1 MDILYFCDALKNI
14 SPYTSSFITSP
25 FHSWGIRSLWL
36 LLLMTLTRTVFF
48 ISNKADFNEILIS
61 DWLVGIWFDAI
72 TLALISLP
80 ILTICLVPL
89 RIQHLKIFNVI
100 NYVLFLFFNVFI
112 LFFNLVD
119 VEYYRFTKKR
129 STIDLFDMVQG
140 GNDITE
146 QIGSYFKDFW
156 FVMILFI
163 GFIWLASWVFRK
175 TKVEHYQ
182 PKKPLIAWI
191 GYFLSLG
198 LLVFI
203 GRGGWVLK
211 PIGPI
216 NASQYTSVENTAF
229 VLNTPFTIIKSFNKI
244 GLEEKNYFSRKTEK
258 SLFNPIKNTVPQQFL
273 LDKTNVMII
282 ILESFGSEWVGAGG
296 AKKSFT
302 PFFDSLATQS
312 ICFPNGIANGKKSI
326 EALPAIFASIPSL
339 MDYPYISSQ
348 YGNNKIEALPQILK
362 KHGYTSAFFHGATN
376 GSMKFDG
383 FASQA
388 GIDHY
393 FGRSEYNNEAH
404 YDHNWGILDEYFNPW
419 TAKKLTTLKQPFLAG
434 LFTLS
439 SHHPFYIPPHMKGK
453 LKKGKEPICEAI
465 SYADYALKKFFET
478 AKKQPWFNN
487 TLFVLCADHT
497 PASNDPLFNTREK
510 MYQIPIV
517 FYHPKG
523 YVKPS
528 KEKQIFQQIDI
539 FPTVLDL
546 LNQKTKIYSYGNS
559 YYQKTNKEAINY
571 LEGTYHYFFEHKLLT
586 FSQEKARN
594 LLSIDSRSKKSVDS
608 LRFYTKEVKKM
619 EKRLKA
625 IIQRYN
631 RDLIHNQTT
640 AYEKEHLLHH

>member
-1 MDILYFCDALKNI
+1 
-14 SPYTSSFITSP
+14 
-25 FHSWGIRSLWL
+25 
-36 LLLMTLTRTVFF
+36 MTLTRLIFF
-48 ISNKADFNEILIS
+48 ISNKAEFNEITFV
-61 DWLVGIWFDAI
+61 DWLSGTWFDLI
-72 TLALISLP
+72 TLSLICLP
-80 ILTICLVPL
+80 IMGICLLPL
-89 RIQHLKIFNVI
+89 RIQNHNYFNVI
-100 NYVLFLFFNVFI
+100 SYVLYLVISIFL

-129 STIDLFDMVQG
+129 STVDLFDMVQG

-146 QIGSYFKDFW
+146 QIGSYFRDFW
-156 FVMILFI
+156 FVMILFA
-163 GFIWLASWVFRK
+163 GFVWLTSWIFRK
-175 TKVEHYQ
+175 TKGIEYE
-182 PKKPLIAWI
+182 PKKPIFNWL

-211 PIGPI
+211 PTSPI
-216 NASQYTSVENTAF
+216 DASQFTSVENTAF
-229 VLNTPFTIIKSFNKI
+229 VLNTPFTILKSWNKK
-244 GLEEKNYFSRKTEK
+244 GLEEKHYFSIQTEK
-258 SLFNPIKNTVPQQFL
+258 SLFNPIKTSAPQNL
-273 LDKTNVMII
+273 LPDKTNVMII
-282 ILESFGSEWVGAGG
+282 ILESFGNEWVGAAG
-296 AKKSFT
+296 AKISYT
-302 PFFDSLATQS
+302 PFFDSLANES
-312 ICFPNGIANGKKSI
+312 LFFPNGISNGKKSI
-326 EALPAIFASIPSL
+326 EALPAIFAGIPSL

-362 KHGYTSAFFHGATN
+362 KQGYSSAFFHGATN

-388 GIDHY
+388 GIEKY

-404 YDHNWGILDEYFNPW
+404 YDQNWGILDEYFTPW
-419 TAKKLTTLKQPFLAG
+419 SAKQLTTIKQPFIAG

-465 SYADYALKKFFET
+465 SYADYSLKKFFET

-571 LEGTYHYFFEHKLLT
+571 LEGTYHYFFDHKLLT

>member
-1 MDILYFCDALKNI
+1 
-14 SPYTSSFITSP
+14 
-25 FHSWGIRSLWL
+25 
-36 LLLMTLTRTVFF
+36 MTATRIVFL
-48 ISNKADFNEILIS
+48 ISNKADFIEILLA
-61 DWLVGIWFDAI
+61 DWFVGIWFDAI
-72 TLALISLP
+72 ILSLISLP
-80 ILTICLVPL
+80 ILAFCLLPL
-89 RIQHLKIFNVI
+89 RIQNQKFFYVI
-100 NYVLFLFFNVFI
+100 NYALFLLLNVFI

-163 GFIWLASWVFRK
+163 GFIWLATWVYRK
-175 TKVEHYQ
+175 TKTENYK
-182 PKKPLIAWI
+182 PKKPLFAWFNYI
-191 GYFLSLG
+191 LTLAF
-198 LLVFI
+198 LVFI

-211 PIGPI
+211 PISPI
-216 NASQYTSVENTAF
+216 DASQFTSIENSAF
-229 VLNTPFTIIKSFNKI
+229 VLNTPFTIVKSWNKK
-244 GLEEKNYFSRKTEK
+244 GLEEKHYFSINTEK
-258 SLFNPIKNTVPQQFL
+258 SLFNPIKTSVPQNL
-273 LDKTNVMII
+273 LPEKTNVMII
-282 ILESFGSEWVGAGG
+282 ILESYGNEWVGASG
-296 AKKSFT
+296 AKISYT
-302 PFFDSLATQS
+302 PFFDSLTNKS
-312 ICFPNGIANGKKSI
+312 LFFPNGISNGKKSI
-326 EALPAIFASIPSL
+326 EALPAILAGIPSL
-339 MDYPYISSQ
+339 MDLPYISSQ

-362 KHGYTSAFFHGATN
+362 KQGYSSAFFHGATN

-388 GIDHY
+388 GIEKY

-404 YDHNWGILDEYFNPW
+404 YDQNWGILDEYFTPW
-419 TAKKLTTLKQPFLAG
+419 SAKQLTTIKQPFIAG

-465 SYADYALKKFFET
+465 SYADYSLKKFFET

-497 PASNDPLFNTREK
+497 PASDDPLFNTREK

-546 LNQKTKIYSYGNS
+546 LNQKTKFYSYGNS

-571 LEGTYHYFFEHKLLT
+571 LEGIYHYFFNHKLLT

>member
-1 MDILYFCDALKNI
+1 
-14 SPYTSSFITSP
+14 
-25 FHSWGIRSLWL
+25 
-36 LLLMTLTRTVFF
+36 MTLTRLIFF
-48 ISNKADFNEILIS
+48 ISNKAEFNEITFV
-61 DWLVGIWFDAI
+61 DWLSGTWFDLI
-72 TLALISLP
+72 TLSLICLP
-80 ILTICLVPL
+80 IMGICLLPL
-89 RIQHLKIFNVI
+89 RIQNHNYFNVI
-100 NYVLFLFFNVFI
+100 SYVLYLVISIFL

-129 STIDLFDMVQG
+129 STVDLFDMVQG

-146 QIGSYFKDFW
+146 QIGSYFRDFW
-156 FVMILFI
+156 FVMILFA
-163 GFIWLASWVFRK
+163 GFVWLTSWIFRK
-175 TKVEHYQ
+175 TKGIKYE
-182 PKKPLIAWI
+182 PKKPIFNWL

-211 PIGPI
+211 PTSPI
-216 NASQYTSVENTAF
+216 DASQFTSVENTAF
-229 VLNTPFTIIKSFNKI
+229 VLNTPFTIVKSWNKK
-244 GLEEKNYFSRKTEK
+244 GLEEKHYFSIQTEK
-258 SLFNPIKNTVPQQFL
+258 SLFNPIKTSAPQNL
-273 LDKTNVMII
+273 LPDKTNVMII
-282 ILESFGSEWVGAGG
+282 ILESFGNEWVGAAG
-296 AKKSFT
+296 AKISYT
-302 PFFDSLATQS
+302 PFFDSLANES
-312 ICFPNGIANGKKSI
+312 LFFPNGISNGKKSI
-326 EALPAIFASIPSL
+326 EALPAIFAGIPSL

-348 YGNNKIEALPQILK
+348 YGNNKIEAMPQILK
-362 KHGYTSAFFHGATN
+362 KQGYSSAFFHGATN

-388 GIDHY
+388 GIEKY

-404 YDHNWGILDEYFNPW
+404 YDQNWGILDEYFTPW
-419 TAKKLTTLKQPFLAG
+419 SAKQLTTIKQPFIAG

>member
-1 MDILYFCDALKNI
+1 
-14 SPYTSSFITSP
+14 
-25 FHSWGIRSLWL
+25 
-36 LLLMTLTRTVFF
+36 MTLTRLIFF
-48 ISNKADFNEILIS
+48 ISNKAEFNEITFV
-61 DWLVGIWFDAI
+61 DWLSGTWFDLI
-72 TLALISLP
+72 TLSLICLP
-80 ILTICLVPL
+80 IMGICLLPL
-89 RIQHLKIFNVI
+89 RIQNHNYFNVI
-100 NYVLFLFFNVFI
+100 SYVLYLVISIFL

-129 STIDLFDMVQG
+129 STVDLFDMVQG

-146 QIGSYFKDFW
+146 QIGSYFRDFW
-156 FVMILFI
+156 FVMILFA
-163 GFIWLASWVFRK
+163 GFVWLTSWIFRK
-175 TKVEHYQ
+175 TKGIEYE
-182 PKKPLIAWI
+182 PKKPIFNWL

-211 PIGPI
+211 PTSPI
-216 NASQYTSVENTAF
+216 DASQFTSVENTAF
-229 VLNTPFTIIKSFNKI
+229 VLNTPFTIVKSWNKK
-244 GLEEKNYFSRKTEK
+244 GLEEKHYFSIQTEK
-258 SLFNPIKNTVPQQFL
+258 LLFNPIKTSAPQNL
-273 LDKTNVMII
+273 LPDKTNVMII
-282 ILESFGSEWVGAGG
+282 ILESFGNEWVGAAG
-296 AKKSFT
+296 AKISYT
-302 PFFDSLATQS
+302 PFFDSLANES
-312 ICFPNGIANGKKSI
+312 LFFPNGISNGKKSI
-326 EALPAIFASIPSL
+326 EALPAIFAGIPSL

-362 KHGYTSAFFHGATN
+362 KQGYSSAFFHGATN

-388 GIDHY
+388 GIEKY

-404 YDHNWGILDEYFNPW
+404 YDQNWGILDEYFTPW
-419 TAKKLTTLKQPFLAG
+419 SAKQLTTIKQPFIAG

-571 LEGTYHYFFEHKLLT
+571 LEGTYHYFFDHKLLT

>member
-1 MDILYFCDALKNI
+1 MNDLH
-14 SPYTSSFITSP
+14 PHTSSSSKTP
-25 FHSWGIRSLWL
+25 FQSWGLRLLWL
-36 LLLMTLTRTVFF
+36 LFLMTATRIVFL
-48 ISNKADFNEILIS
+48 ISNQADFTEILFA
-61 DWLVGIWFDAI
+61 DWFVGIWFDAI
-72 TLALISLP
+72 TLSLISLP
-80 ILTICLVPL
+80 ILAFCLLPF
-89 RIQHLKIFNVI
+89 RIQNKKFFNVT
-100 NYVLFLFFNVFI
+100 NYVLYLLLNVFI

-156 FVMILFI
+156 FVMILFV
-163 GFIWLASWVFRK
+163 GFIWLATWVYRK
-175 TKVEHYQ
+175 TKVENYQ
-182 PKKPLIAWI
+182 PKKPILTWFTYVLTFA
-191 GYFLSLG
+191 
-198 LLVFI
+198 LLVFV

-211 PIGPI
+211 PISPI
-216 NASQYTSVENTAF
+216 DASQFTSIENSAF
-229 VLNTPFTIIKSFNKI
+229 VLNTPFTIVKSWNKK
-244 GLEEKNYFSRKTEK
+244 GLEEKHYFSIKTEK
-258 SLFNPIKNTVPQQFL
+258 SLFNPIKTSVPQNL
-273 LDKTNVMII
+273 LPEKTNIMII
-282 ILESFGSEWVGAGG
+282 ILESFGNEWVGASG
-296 AKKSFT
+296 AKVTYT
-302 PFFDSLATQS
+302 PFFDSLTNES
-312 ICFPNGIANGKKSI
+312 LFFPNGISNGKKSI
-326 EALPAIFASIPSL
+326 EALPAILAGIPSL
-339 MDYPYISSQ
+339 MDLPYISSQ

-362 KHGYTSAFFHGATN
+362 KQGYSSAFFHGATN
-376 GSMKFDG
+376 GSMKFNG
-383 FASQA
+383 FASQS
-388 GIDHY
+388 GIEKY

-404 YDHNWGILDEYFNPW
+404 YDQNWGILDEYFTPW
-419 TAKKLTTLKQPFLAG
+419 SAKQLTTIKQPFIAG

-465 SYADYALKKFFET
+465 SYADYALKKFFKT
-478 AKKQPWFNN
+478 AQKQPWFNN

-497 PASNDPLFNTREK
+497 PASDDPLFNTREK
-510 MYQIPIV
+510 MYKIPIV

-523 YVKPS
+523 YIKPS

-539 FPTVLDL
+539 SPTVLDL
-546 LNQKTKIYSYGNS
+546 LNQKTKFYSYGNS
-559 YYQKTNKEAINY
+559 YYQKSNKEAINY
-571 LEGTYHYFFEHKLLT
+571 LEGTYHYFFDHKLLT

-640 AYEKEHLLHH
+640 AYEKEHLLHN

>member
-1 MDILYFCDALKNI
+1 
-14 SPYTSSFITSP
+14 
-25 FHSWGIRSLWL
+25 
-36 LLLMTLTRTVFF
+36 MTATRIVFL
-48 ISNKADFNEILIS
+48 ISNKADFTEILLT
-61 DWLVGIWFDAI
+61 DWFIGIWFDAI
-72 TLALISLP
+72 TLSLIGLP
-80 ILTICLVPL
+80 ILVICLLPL
-89 RIQHLKIFNVI
+89 RIQNQKFFYVI
-100 NYVLFLFFNVFI
+100 NYVLFLLLNVFI

-156 FVMILFI
+156 FVMILFV
-163 GFIWLASWVFRK
+163 GFIWLATWFYRK
-175 TKVEHYQ
+175 TKTENYK
-182 PKKPLIAWI
+182 PKKPLFSWFTYILTLV
-191 GYFLSLG
+191 F
-198 LLVFI
+198 LVFI

-211 PIGPI
+211 PTSPI
-216 NASQYTSVENTAF
+216 DASQFTSVENSAF
-229 VLNTPFTIIKSFNKI
+229 VLNTPFTIVKSWNKK
-244 GLEEKNYFSRKTEK
+244 GLEEKHYFSIQTEK
-258 SLFNPIKNTVPQQFL
+258 SLFNPIKIAAPQNL
-273 LDKTNVMII
+273 LPNKTNVMII
-282 ILESFGSEWVGAGG
+282 ILESFGNEWVGASG
-296 AKKSFT
+296 AKISYT
-302 PFFDSLATQS
+302 PFFDSLAKES
-312 ICFPNGIANGKKSI
+312 LFFPNGIANGKKSI
-326 EALPAIFASIPSL
+326 EALPAIFAGIPSL

-348 YGNNKIEALPQILK
+348 YGNNQIEALPQILK
-362 KHGYTSAFFHGATN
+362 KQGYSSAFFHGATN

-388 GIDHY
+388 GIEKY

-404 YDHNWGILDEYFNPW
+404 YDQNWGILDEYFNPW
-419 TAKKLTTLKQPFLAG
+419 TAKQLTTIKQPFIAG

-487 TLFVLCADHT
+487 TLFILCADHT

-523 YVKPS
+523 YIKPS

-571 LEGTYHYFFEHKLLT
+571 LEGTYHYFFDHKLLT

-594 LLSIDSRSKKSVDS
+594 LLSIDSRGKKSVDS

>member
-1 MDILYFCDALKNI
+1 
-14 SPYTSSFITSP
+14 
-25 FHSWGIRSLWL
+25 
-36 LLLMTLTRTVFF
+36 MTLTRLIFF
-48 ISNKADFNEILIS
+48 ISNKAEFNEITFV
-61 DWLVGIWFDAI
+61 DWLSGTWFDLI
-72 TLALISLP
+72 TLSLICLP
-80 ILTICLVPL
+80 IMGICLLPL
-89 RIQHLKIFNVI
+89 RIQNHNYFNVI
-100 NYVLFLFFNVFI
+100 SYVLYLFISIFL

-129 STIDLFDMVQG
+129 STVDLFDMVQG

-146 QIGSYFKDFW
+146 QIGSYFRDFW
-156 FVMILFI
+156 FVMILFA
-163 GFIWLASWVFRK
+163 GFVWLTSWIFRK
-175 TKVEHYQ
+175 TKGIKYE
-182 PKKPLIAWI
+182 PKKPIFNWL

-211 PIGPI
+211 PTSPI
-216 NASQYTSVENTAF
+216 DASQFTSVENTAF
-229 VLNTPFTIIKSFNKI
+229 VLNTPFTIVKSWNKK
-244 GLEEKNYFSRKTEK
+244 GLEEKYYFSIQTEK
-258 SLFNPIKNTVPQQFL
+258 SLFNPIKTSAPQNL
-273 LDKTNVMII
+273 LPDKTNVMII
-282 ILESFGSEWVGAGG
+282 ILESFGNEWVGAAG
-296 AKKSFT
+296 AKISYT
-302 PFFDSLATQS
+302 PFFDSLANES
-312 ICFPNGIANGKKSI
+312 LFFPNGISNGKKSI
-326 EALPAIFASIPSL
+326 EALPAIFAGIPSL

-362 KHGYTSAFFHGATN
+362 KQGYSSAFFHGATN

-388 GIDHY
+388 GIEKY

-404 YDHNWGILDEYFNPW
+404 YDQNWGILDEYFTPW
-419 TAKKLTTLKQPFLAG
+419 SAKQLTTIKQPFIAG

>member
-1 MDILYFCDALKNI
+1 
-14 SPYTSSFITSP
+14 
-25 FHSWGIRSLWL
+25 
-36 LLLMTLTRTVFF
+36 MTLTRLIFF
-48 ISNKADFNEILIS
+48 VSNKAEFNEITFV
-61 DWLVGIWFDAI
+61 DWLSGTWFDLI
-72 TLALISLP
+72 TLSLICLP
-80 ILTICLVPL
+80 IMGICLLPL
-89 RIQHLKIFNVI
+89 RIQNHNYFNVI
-100 NYVLFLFFNVFI
+100 SYVLYLFISIFL

-129 STIDLFDMVQG
+129 STVDLFDMVQG

-146 QIGSYFKDFW
+146 QIGSYFRDFW
-156 FVMILFI
+156 FVMILFA
-163 GFIWLASWVFRK
+163 GFVWLTSWIFRK
-175 TKVEHYQ
+175 TKGIEYE
-182 PKKPLIAWI
+182 PKKPIFNWL

-211 PIGPI
+211 PTSPI
-216 NASQYTSVENTAF
+216 DASQFTTVENTAF
-229 VLNTPFTIIKSFNKI
+229 VLNTPFTIVKSWNKK
-244 GLEEKNYFSRKTEK
+244 GLEEKHYFSIQTEK
-258 SLFNPIKNTVPQQFL
+258 SLFNPIKTSAPQNL
-273 LDKTNVMII
+273 LPDKTNVMII
-282 ILESFGSEWVGAGG
+282 ILESFGNEWVGAAG
-296 AKKSFT
+296 AKISYT
-302 PFFDSLATQS
+302 PFFDSLANES
-312 ICFPNGIANGKKSI
+312 LFFPNGISNGKKSI
-326 EALPAIFASIPSL
+326 EALPAIFAGIPSL

-362 KHGYTSAFFHGATN
+362 KQGYSSAFFHGATN

-388 GIDHY
+388 GIEKY

-404 YDHNWGILDEYFNPW
+404 YDQNWGILDEYFTPW
-419 TAKKLTTLKQPFLAG
+419 SAKQLTTIKQPFIAG

-571 LEGTYHYFFEHKLLT
+571 LEVTYHYFFDHKLLT

>member
-1 MDILYFCDALKNI
+1 
-14 SPYTSSFITSP
+14 
-25 FHSWGIRSLWL
+25 
-36 LLLMTLTRTVFF
+36 MTLTRLIFF
-48 ISNKADFNEILIS
+48 ISNKAEFNEITFV
-61 DWLVGIWFDAI
+61 DWLSGTWFDLI
-72 TLALISLP
+72 TLSLICLP
-80 ILTICLVPL
+80 IMGICLLPL
-89 RIQHLKIFNVI
+89 RIQNHNYFNVI
-100 NYVLFLFFNVFI
+100 SYVLYLFISIFL

-129 STIDLFDMVQG
+129 STVDLFDMVQG

-146 QIGSYFKDFW
+146 QIGSYFRDFW
-156 FVMILFI
+156 FVMILFA
-163 GFIWLASWVFRK
+163 GFVWLTSWIFRK
-175 TKVEHYQ
+175 TKGIEYE
-182 PKKPLIAWI
+182 PKKPIFNWL

-211 PIGPI
+211 PTSPI
-216 NASQYTSVENTAF
+216 DASQFTTVENTAF
-229 VLNTPFTIIKSFNKI
+229 VLNTPFTIVKSWNKK
-244 GLEEKNYFSRKTEK
+244 GLEEKHYFSIQTEK
-258 SLFNPIKNTVPQQFL
+258 SLFNPIKTSAPQNL
-273 LDKTNVMII
+273 LPDKTNVMII
-282 ILESFGSEWVGAGG
+282 ILESFGNEWVGAAG
-296 AKKSFT
+296 AKISYT
-302 PFFDSLATQS
+302 PFFDSLANES
-312 ICFPNGIANGKKSI
+312 LFFPNGISNGKKSI
-326 EALPAIFASIPSL
+326 EALPAIFAGIPSL

-362 KHGYTSAFFHGATN
+362 KQGYSSAFFHGATN

-388 GIDHY
+388 GIEKY
-393 FGRSEYNNEAH
+393 FGRSEYNNETH
-404 YDHNWGILDEYFNPW
+404 YDQNWGILDEYFTPW
-419 TAKKLTTLKQPFLAG
+419 SAKQLTTIKQPFIAG

-571 LEGTYHYFFEHKLLT
+571 LEGTYHYFFDHKLLT

-640 AYEKEHLLHH
+640 AYEKEHLLHN

>member
-1 MDILYFCDALKNI
+1 
-14 SPYTSSFITSP
+14 
-25 FHSWGIRSLWL
+25 
-36 LLLMTLTRTVFF
+36 MTLTRLIFF
-48 ISNKADFNEILIS
+48 ISNKAEFNEITFV
-61 DWLVGIWFDAI
+61 DWLSGTWFDLI
-72 TLALISLP
+72 TLSLICLP
-80 ILTICLVPL
+80 IMGICLLPL
-89 RIQHLKIFNVI
+89 RIQNHNYFNVI
-100 NYVLFLFFNVFI
+100 SYVLYLVISIFL

-129 STIDLFDMVQG
+129 STVDLFDMVQG

-146 QIGSYFKDFW
+146 QIGYYFRDFW
-156 FVMILFI
+156 FVMILFA
-163 GFIWLASWVFRK
+163 GFVWLTSWIFRK
-175 TKVEHYQ
+175 TKGIEYE
-182 PKKPLIAWI
+182 PKKPIFNWL

-211 PIGPI
+211 PTSPI
-216 NASQYTSVENTAF
+216 DASQFTSVENTAF
-229 VLNTPFTIIKSFNKI
+229 VLNTPFTIVKSWNKK
-244 GLEEKNYFSRKTEK
+244 GLEEKHYFSIQTEK
-258 SLFNPIKNTVPQQFL
+258 SLFNPIKTSAPQNL
-273 LDKTNVMII
+273 LPDKTNVMII
-282 ILESFGSEWVGAGG
+282 ILESFGNEWVGAAG
-296 AKKSFT
+296 AKISYT
-302 PFFDSLATQS
+302 PFFDSLANES
-312 ICFPNGIANGKKSI
+312 LFFPNGISNGKKSI
-326 EALPAIFASIPSL
+326 EALPAIFAGIPSL

-362 KHGYTSAFFHGATN
+362 KQGYSSAFFHGATN

-388 GIDHY
+388 GIEKY

-404 YDHNWGILDEYFNPW
+404 YDQNWGILDEYFTPW
-419 TAKKLTTLKQPFLAG
+419 SAKQLTTIKQPFIAG

-571 LEGTYHYFFEHKLLT
+571 LEGTYHYFFDHKLLT

>member
-1 MDILYFCDALKNI
+1 
-14 SPYTSSFITSP
+14 
-25 FHSWGIRSLWL
+25 
-36 LLLMTLTRTVFF
+36 MTATRIVFL
-48 ISNKADFNEILIS
+48 ISNKADFIEILFA
-61 DWLVGIWFDAI
+61 DWFVGIWFDAI
-72 TLALISLP
+72 ILSLISLP
-80 ILTICLVPL
+80 ILAFCLLPL
-89 RIQHLKIFNVI
+89 RIQNQKFFYVI
-100 NYVLFLFFNVFI
+100 NYALFLLLNVFI

-163 GFIWLASWVFRK
+163 GFIWLATWVYRK
-175 TKVEHYQ
+175 TKTENYK
-182 PKKPLIAWI
+182 PKKPLFAWFT
-191 GYFLSLG
+191 YVLTLAF
-198 LLVFI
+198 LVFI

-211 PIGPI
+211 PISPI
-216 NASQYTSVENTAF
+216 DASQFTSIENSAF
-229 VLNTPFTIIKSFNKI
+229 VLNTPFTIVKSWNKK
-244 GLEEKNYFSRKTEK
+244 GLEEKHYFSINTEK
-258 SLFNPIKNTVPQQFL
+258 SLFNPIKTSVPQNL
-273 LDKTNVMII
+273 LPEKTNVMII
-282 ILESFGSEWVGAGG
+282 ILESYGNEWVGASG
-296 AKKSFT
+296 AKISYT
-302 PFFDSLATQS
+302 PFFDSLTNKS
-312 ICFPNGIANGKKSI
+312 LFFPNGISNGKKSI
-326 EALPAIFASIPSL
+326 EALPAILAGIPSL
-339 MDYPYISSQ
+339 MDLPYISSQ

-362 KHGYTSAFFHGATN
+362 KQGYSSAFFHGATN

-388 GIDHY
+388 GIEKY

-404 YDHNWGILDEYFNPW
+404 YDQNWGILDEYFTPW
-419 TAKKLTTLKQPFLAG
+419 SAKQLTTIKQPFIAG

-465 SYADYALKKFFET
+465 NYADYSLKKFFET

-523 YVKPS
+523 YIKPS

-539 FPTVLDL
+539 SPTVLDL
-546 LNQKTKIYSYGNS
+546 LNLKTKFYSYGNS

-571 LEGTYHYFFEHKLLT
+571 LEGTYHYFFDHKLLT

>member
-1 MDILYFCDALKNI
+1 
-14 SPYTSSFITSP
+14 
-25 FHSWGIRSLWL
+25 
-36 LLLMTLTRTVFF
+36 MTLTRLVFF
-48 ISNKADFNEILIS
+48 ISNKAEFNEITFV
-61 DWLVGIWFDAI
+61 DWLSGTWFDLI
-72 TLALISLP
+72 TLSLICLP
-80 ILTICLVPL
+80 IMGICLLPL
-89 RIQHLKIFNVI
+89 RIQNHNYFNVI
-100 NYVLFLFFNVFI
+100 SYVLYLFISIFL

-129 STIDLFDMVQG
+129 STVDLFDMVQG
-140 GNDITE
+140 GNDVTE
-146 QIGSYFKDFW
+146 QIGSYFRDFW
-156 FVMILFI
+156 FVMILFA
-163 GFIWLASWVFRK
+163 GFVWLTSWIFRK
-175 TKVEHYQ
+175 TKLVEYT
-182 PKKPLIAWI
+182 PKNPIFNWL

-211 PIGPI
+211 PTSPI
-216 NASQYTSVENTAF
+216 DASQFTSVENTAF
-229 VLNTPFTIIKSFNKI
+229 ILNTPFTIIKSWNKK
-244 GLEEKNYFSRKTEK
+244 GLEEKHYFSIQTEK
-258 SLFNPIKNTVPQQFL
+258 SLFNPLKTSAPQNL
-273 LDKTNVMII
+273 LPDKTNVMII
-282 ILESFGSEWVGAGG
+282 ILESFGNEWVGASG
-296 AKKSFT
+296 AKISYT
-302 PFFDSLATQS
+302 PFFDSLANES
-312 ICFPNGIANGKKSI
+312 LFFPNGISNGKKSI
-326 EALPAIFASIPSL
+326 EALPAIFAGIPSL

-348 YGNNKIEALPQILK
+348 YGNNNIEALPQILK
-362 KHGYTSAFFHGATN
+362 KQGYSSAFFHGATN

-388 GIDHY
+388 GIEKY

-404 YDHNWGILDEYFNPW
+404 YDQNWGILDEYFNPW
-419 TAKKLTTLKQPFLAG
+419 TAKQLTKLKQPFIAG

-546 LNQKTKIYSYGNS
+546 LNQKTKFYSYGNS

-571 LEGTYHYFFEHKLLT
+571 LEGTYHYFFDHKLLT

-608 LRFYTKEVKKM
+608 LRFYPKVVKKM

>member
-1 MDILYFCDALKNI
+1 M
-14 SPYTSSFITSP
+14 
-25 FHSWGIRSLWL
+25 WL
-36 LLLMTLTRTVFF
+36 LFLMTATRIVFL
-48 ISNKADFNEILIS
+48 ISNKADFIEILFV
-61 DWLVGIWFDAI
+61 DWFVGIWFDAI
-72 TLALISLP
+72 TLSLISLP
-80 ILTICLVPL
+80 ILAFCLLPIG
-89 RIQHLKIFNVI
+89 IQNQKFFYVI
-100 NYVLFLFFNVFI
+100 NYVLFLLLNVFI

-146 QIGSYFKDFW
+146 QLGSYFKDFW
-156 FVMILFI
+156 FVMILFV
-163 GFIWLASWVFRK
+163 GFIWLATWVFRK
-175 TKVEHYQ
+175 TIIENYK
-182 PKKPLIAWI
+182 PKKPIFAWI
-191 GYFLSLG
+191 TYVLTLSFLVL
-198 LLVFI
+198 I

-211 PIGPI
+211 PISPI
-216 NASQYTSVENTAF
+216 DASQFTSIENSAF
-229 VLNTPFTIIKSFNKI
+229 VLNTPFTIVKSWNKK
-244 GLEEKNYFSRKTEK
+244 GLEEKHYFSNQTEK
-258 SLFNPIKNTVPQQFL
+258 SLFNPIKTSAPQNL
-273 LDKTNVMII
+273 LPDKTNVMII
-282 ILESFGSEWVGAGG
+282 ILESFGNEWVGAAG
-296 AKKSFT
+296 AKISYT
-302 PFFDSLATQS
+302 PFFDSLANES
-312 ICFPNGIANGKKSI
+312 LFFPNGISNGKKSI
-326 EALPAIFASIPSL
+326 EALPAIFAGIPSL
-339 MDYPYISSQ
+339 MDHPYISSQ

-362 KHGYTSAFFHGATN
+362 KQGYSSAFFHGATN

-388 GIDHY
+388 GVEKY

-404 YDHNWGILDEYFNPW
+404 YDQNWGILDEYFTPW
-419 TAKKLTTLKQPFLAG
+419 SAKQLTTLKQPFIAG

-465 SYADYALKKFFET
+465 SYADYALKKFFKT

-546 LNQKTKIYSYGNS
+546 LNTETKFYSYGNS
-559 YYQKTNKEAINY
+559 YFQKTNKEAINY
-571 LEGTYHYFFEHKLLT
+571 LEGTYHYFFNHKLLT

-594 LLSIDSRSKKSVDS
+594 LLSIDPRSKKSVDS

>member
-1 MDILYFCDALKNI
+1 
-14 SPYTSSFITSP
+14 
-25 FHSWGIRSLWL
+25 
-36 LLLMTLTRTVFF
+36 MTLTRLIFF
-48 ISNKADFNEILIS
+48 VSNKAEFNEITFV
-61 DWLVGIWFDAI
+61 DWLSGTWFDLI
-72 TLALISLP
+72 TLSLICLP
-80 ILTICLVPL
+80 IMGICLLPL
-89 RIQHLKIFNVI
+89 RIQNHNYFNVI
-100 NYVLFLFFNVFI
+100 SYVLYLFISIFL

-129 STIDLFDMVQG
+129 STVDLFDMVQG

-146 QIGSYFKDFW
+146 QIGSYFRDFW
-156 FVMILFI
+156 FVMILFA
-163 GFIWLASWVFRK
+163 GFVWLTSWIFRK
-175 TKVEHYQ
+175 TKGIEYE
-182 PKKPLIAWI
+182 PKKPIFNWL

-211 PIGPI
+211 PTSPI
-216 NASQYTSVENTAF
+216 DASQFTTVENTAF
-229 VLNTPFTIIKSFNKI
+229 VLNTPFTIVKSWNKK
-244 GLEEKNYFSRKTEK
+244 GLEEKHYFSIQTEK
-258 SLFNPIKNTVPQQFL
+258 SLFNPIKTSAPQNL
-273 LDKTNVMII
+273 LPDKTNVMII
-282 ILESFGSEWVGAGG
+282 ILESFGNEWVGAAG
-296 AKKSFT
+296 AKISYT
-302 PFFDSLATQS
+302 PFFDSLANES
-312 ICFPNGIANGKKSI
+312 LFFPNGISNGKKSI
-326 EALPAIFASIPSL
+326 EALPAIFAGIPSL

-362 KHGYTSAFFHGATN
+362 KQGYSSAFFHGATN

-388 GIDHY
+388 GIEKY

-404 YDHNWGILDEYFNPW
+404 YDQNWGILDEYFTPW
-419 TAKKLTTLKQPFLAG
+419 SAKQLTTIKQPFIAG

-571 LEGTYHYFFEHKLLT
+571 LEGTYHYFFDHKLLT

>member
-1 MDILYFCDALKNI
+1 
-14 SPYTSSFITSP
+14 
-25 FHSWGIRSLWL
+25 
-36 LLLMTLTRTVFF
+36 MTATRIVFL
-48 ISNKADFNEILIS
+48 ISNKADFMEILFT
-61 DWLVGIWFDAI
+61 DWFVGIWFDSI
-72 TLALISLP
+72 TLSLISLP
-80 ILTICLVPL
+80 ILAFCLLPIG
-89 RIQHLKIFNVI
+89 IQNQKFFYVI
-100 NYVLFLFFNVFI
+100 NYALFLLLNVFI

-156 FVMILFI
+156 FVMILFV
-163 GFIWLASWVFRK
+163 GFIWLATWVYRK
-175 TKVEHYQ
+175 TKTENYK
-182 PKKPLIAWI
+182 PKKPLFAWFTYI
-191 GYFLSLG
+191 LTLG

-211 PIGPI
+211 PTSPI
-216 NASQYTSVENTAF
+216 DASQFTSVENSAF
-229 VLNTPFTIIKSFNKI
+229 VLNTPFTIVKSWNKK
-244 GLEEKNYFSRKTEK
+244 GLEEKHYFSIKTEK
-258 SLFNPIKNTVPQQFL
+258 SLFNPIKTSVPQNL
-273 LDKTNVMII
+273 LPDKTNVMII
-282 ILESFGSEWVGAGG
+282 ILESFGNEWVGAAG
-296 AKKSFT
+296 AKISYT
-302 PFFDSLATQS
+302 PFFDSLANES
-312 ICFPNGIANGKKSI
+312 LFFPNGISNGKKSI
-326 EALPAIFASIPSL
+326 EALPAIFAGIPSL

-362 KHGYTSAFFHGATN
+362 KQGYSSAFFHGATN

-388 GIDHY
+388 GIEKY

-404 YDHNWGILDEYFNPW
+404 YDQNWGILDEYFTPW
-419 TAKKLTTLKQPFLAG
+419 SAKQLTTIKQPFIAG

-439 SHHPFYIPPHMKGK
+439 SHHPFYIPSHMKGK

-465 SYADYALKKFFET
+465 SYADYSLKKFFET

-546 LNQKTKIYSYGNS
+546 LNQKTKFYSYGNS

-571 LEGTYHYFFEHKLLT
+571 LEGTYHYFFNHKLLT

-608 LRFYTKEVKKM
+608 LRFYTKVVKKM

>member
-1 MDILYFCDALKNI
+1 
-14 SPYTSSFITSP
+14 
-25 FHSWGIRSLWL
+25 
-36 LLLMTLTRTVFF
+36 MTATRIVFL
-48 ISNKADFNEILIS
+48 ISNKADFIEILFA
-61 DWLVGIWFDAI
+61 DWFVGIWFDAI
-72 TLALISLP
+72 TLSLISLP
-80 ILTICLVPL
+80 ILAICLLPL
-89 RIQHLKIFNVI
+89 RIQNQKFFYVI
-100 NYVLFLFFNVFI
+100 NYVLFLLINVFI

-156 FVMILFI
+156 FVMILFV
-163 GFIWLASWVFRK
+163 GFIWLATWVYRK
-175 TKVEHYQ
+175 TKVENYQ
-182 PKKPLIAWI
+182 PKKPLFAWI
-191 GYFLSLG
+191 TFVLTLC

-211 PIGPI
+211 PTSPI
-216 NASQYTSVENTAF
+216 DASQFTSVENTAF
-229 VLNTPFTIIKSFNKI
+229 VLNTPFTILKSWNKK
-244 GLEEKNYFSRKTEK
+244 GLEEKHYFSINTEK
-258 SLFNPIKNTVPQQFL
+258 SLFNPIKTSAPQNL
-273 LDKTNVMII
+273 LPEKTNVMII
-282 ILESFGSEWVGAGG
+282 ILESFGNEWVGAAG
-296 AKKSFT
+296 AKISYT
-302 PFFDSLATQS
+302 PFFDSLANES
-312 ICFPNGIANGKKSI
+312 LFFPNGISNGKKSI
-326 EALPAIFASIPSL
+326 EALPAIFAGIPSL

-362 KHGYTSAFFHGATN
+362 KQGYSSAFFHGATN

-388 GIDHY
+388 GIEKY

-404 YDHNWGILDEYFNPW
+404 YDQNWGILDEYFTPW
-419 TAKKLTTLKQPFLAG
+419 SAKQLTTIKQPFIAG

-465 SYADYALKKFFET
+465 SYADYSLKKFFET

-523 YVKPS
+523 YIKPS

-546 LNQKTKIYSYGNS
+546 LNQKTKFYSYGNS
-559 YYQKTNKEAINY
+559 YCQKTNKEAINY
-571 LEGTYHYFFEHKLLT
+571 LEGTYHYFFDHKLLT